1 MLWHRY
7 IDLLYYG
14 IKSRKSRLQ
23 RINVQGP
30 YCPWPRQQAE
40 MKKQVDYYNLLLHEE
55 RDISIL
61 DLMHSFMQDAPQL
74 ILQIYILAR
83 RPPHTTE
90 KDYVI
95 TGNYS
100 LHILLLFF
108 FWKSNRPR

>member
-1 MLWHRY
+1 MSCNRY

-30 YCPWPRQQAE
+30 YCPWPKQQTE
-40 MKKQVDYYNLLLHEE
+40 IKKQVDYYNLLLHEE
-55 RDISIL
+55 RDIAIL

-83 RPPHTTE
+83 RPPQTHSE
-90 KDYVI
+90 NDYII
-95 TGNYS
+95 TGT
-100 LHILLLFF
+100 FKF
-108 FWKSNRPR
+108 VF